1 MLLILKLM
9 LCSLCFTLLYYVL
22 LCSVMFCYVLLCSA
36 MFCYVLLCSALFC
49 YVLLCSAMFCY
60 VELKL
65 FYFHHLNTYYVW
77 WCWYWYVDISLYQR
91 WRVIVRSCSTEVV
104 SFKVS
109 SFITNQM
116 KPANK
121 QTIRFLLC
129 WWITIVI
136 L

>member
-1 MLLILKLM
+1 MFNIKQLNMILNIVADIVIDTKTDVATFY
-9 LCSLCFTLLYYVL
+9 STLLFF
-22 LCSVMFCYVLLCSA
+22 CFAMFCYVVFVLLCSA
-36 MFCYVLLCSALFC
+36 MLF
-49 YVLLCSAMFCY
+49 LFCY

-65 FYFHHLNTYYVW
+65 FHFHHLNTYYVW

-91 WRVIVRSCSTEVV
+91 WWVIVRSCSTEVD
-104 SFKVS
+104 SFKVLP
-109 SFITNQM
+109 FITNQM

-129 WWITIVI
+129 WWIAIVI